1 MRSERF
7 TGVLLVDHNGGAV
20 EVPFDPTHRWT
31 IPAIRLGA
39 GRYGH
44 PVRGRL
50 NGLDFDSVIVS
61 RAGASFLMVSDQ
73 LRNDAGLAIGDSA
86 QITLHPEH
94 PPGGHGPSA
103 ATPSHRR
110 RTRRPPATP

>member
-7 TGVLLVDHNGGAV
+7 TGVLLDDHNGGAV
-20 EVPFDPTHRWT
+20 EVPFDPTNRWA

-44 PVRGRL
+44 AVRGRL
-50 NGLDFDSVIVS
+50 NGLDFESVVVS
-61 RAGASFLMVSDQ
+61 RAGGYFLMVSDR
-73 LRNDAGLAIGDSA
+73 LRNDAGLAIGDSV

-94 PPGGHGPSA
+94 PPGGRGRSTA
-103 ATPSHRR
+103 SRTHRR
-110 RTRRPPATP
+110 RAGRPPATP